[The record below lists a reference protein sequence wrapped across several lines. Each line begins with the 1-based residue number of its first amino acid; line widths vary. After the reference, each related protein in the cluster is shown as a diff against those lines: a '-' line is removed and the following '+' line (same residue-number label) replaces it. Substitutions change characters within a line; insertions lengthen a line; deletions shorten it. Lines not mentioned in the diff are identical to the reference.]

1 MPLPDAISACR
12 RLNLVTVS
20 NAAMKARENP
30 AIQRPLAVFLLL
42 GLIFICYA
50 NAFQAP
56 WYFDDHIRIVHNRA
70 VHMTELT
77 PAALMASIDPAA
89 GESHSRDAFFRPVVM
104 MSLAVNWYLSG
115 GDVAGFHL
123 VNILIHCLAA
133 LVLYGAILALMGT
146 PRADRFSPD
155 QLHSIALLASLLWAV
170 HPIQTQAVTYIIQR
184 STSLAGLFFIAG
196 IYGYV
201 QGRRAGRLG
210 PRMAFFS
217 LGTACYL
224 LGLGSKLNTV
234 ILPLS
239 WLLVEILF
247 FQDLE
252 DPKQRIK
259 VLKWTAIAGLLAVV
273 LGLGL
278 LWMIKGDP
286 LAPIF
291 SSYGGRPF
299 TLPQRLMTEARI
311 VVFYLSQLFLPT
323 PDRLAFVHDVPLSN
337 SLVDPWTTLAA
348 MAAILLLLVIGLAS
362 ARRYKFLSLAIL
374 FFFLNHLVE
383 SSVIP
388 LELLYEHRNY
398 LPSMFLFLPLA
409 VLIVRGLAHYRHAGR
424 LIYYGLAAG
433 TVLLIIALGTATYVR
448 NGVWAS
454 ERAFWEDVLV
464 KAPRNARPYIQL
476 AAYHEKHGRYDLALR
491 LYARSLELYDPA
503 PQRSQAGALNNMG
516 TIFNRFNQKDAAIA
530 HFQKALAVSP
540 QHEIARHNLLTP
552 LIATGRLDDA
562 LAQAEI
568 LIQQNPTHPYYLN
581 TAGYISMKMG
591 DLPQARQHLEKAA
604 KLLPTH
610 DNILVNLGLTMGRMA
625 DYDGAIDLLERAR
638 RTSPGKP
645 TPWLSLIEVSV
656 RAGNEVAAVQY
667 ADQLIQQ
674 IPLERYFAILTDPQ
688 SDLRPYAMEKIRPIV
703 AARLKHLGASLN

>member
-1 MPLPDAISACR
+1 MQSKPHRHFDQARVA
-12 RLNLVTVS
+12 
-20 NAAMKARENP
+20 NAAMNSRENL
-30 AIQRPLAVFLLL
+30 AIKRQLAVFLLL
-42 GLIFICYA
+42 GLVFICYA
-50 NAFQAP
+50 NTLRAP

-70 VHMTELT
+70 IHMTALT

-133 LVLYGAILALMGT
+133 LVLYGAIGALMGA
-146 PRADRFSPD
+146 PRAHRFSPD
-155 QLHSIALLASLLWAV
+155 QRHSIALLASLLWAL

-196 IYGYV
+196 IYAYV
-201 QGRRAGRLG
+201 RGRLAGRRG
-210 PRMAFFS
+210 PRMAFFG
-217 LGTACYL
+217 LGAVCYL

-234 ILPLS
+234 TLPLS

-252 DPKQRIK
+252 DPQQGLK
-259 VLKWTAIAGLLAVV
+259 VLKWTVVAGLLAIV

-286 LAPIF
+286 LAPII
-291 SSYGGRPF
+291 SGYAGRPF
-299 TLPQRLMTEARI
+299 TLAQRLMTEARV
-311 VVFYLSQLFLPT
+311 VVFYLSQLIFPS
-323 PDRLAFVHDVPLSN
+323 PDRFAFMHDVPISN
-337 SLVDPWTTLAA
+337 TLVDPWTTLAA
-348 MAAILLLLVIGLAS
+348 MAAILLLLAVGLAS

-409 VLIVRGLAHYRHAGR
+409 VLIVRGLAHFRHPGR

-433 TVLLIIALGTATYVR
+433 TVLLIISLGTATYVR

-464 KAPRNARPYIQL
+464 KAPRSARPYIQL

-491 LYARSLELYDPA
+491 LYARSLALYDPA
-503 PQRSQAGALNNMG
+503 PQRSRAGALNNMG
-516 TIFNRFNQKDAAIA
+516 TIFNRLNQKDAAIA

-540 QHEIARHNLLTP
+540 QHEIARHNLLAP
-552 LIATGRLDDA
+552 LIARGRLDDA
-562 LAQAEI
+562 LAQADI

-581 TAGYISMKMG
+581 AAGYIAMKMG

-604 KLLPTH
+604 KQLPTH

-625 DYDGAIDLLERAR
+625 DYAGAIDLLERAR
-638 RTSPGKP
+638 RMSPGKP

-656 RAGNEVAAVQY
+656 RAGDEAAAVHY
-667 ADQLIQQ
+667 ADQLVRQ
-674 IPLERYFAILTDPQ
+674 IPLERYFAILTGPQ
-688 SDLRPYAMEKIRPIV
+688 SNLRPYAMEKIRPIV